1 MTVVVVTDSSS
12 RLPAPIRELYDIRQ
26 VPLHVLTG
34 DDDLSEGVDEIG
46 TDVYDRPGT
55 TTSGATPA
63 DLASVFESA
72 VADSDGD
79 GVVAVSMSRKLS
91 GTWSSARLA
100 AEKFPGRVRVVDSRS
115 VGLAVGFA
123 TVAAAQAARAGGEI
137 DRVYEAAIRAAS
149 TSETLVCVADLG
161 RLRASG
167 RIGAA
172 TRLFGT
178 ALSIKPVLRVV
189 DGGLVLAERQR
200 TFSKAIASM
209 VSAAVAATDR
219 QPTTVGVVH
228 ADAADT
234 AAEVTEMLTDRLR
247 VVTSTVVTDLGPVLT
262 AHTGRGAVGVVVC
275 PGLDPIEG
283 YAVGAD

>member
-1 MTVVVVTDSSS
+1 VTVVVVTDSSA
-12 RLPAPIRELYDIRQ
+12 RLPAPIRDHYDIRQ
-26 VPLHVLTG
+26 VPLHVLTP
-34 DDDLSEGVDEIG
+34 DANLAEGVDEIG
-46 TDVYDRPGT
+46 PDVLDQPGT

-63 DLASVFESA
+63 DLSAVFESA

-100 AEKFPGRVRVVDSRS
+100 AESFPGRVRVVDTRS

-123 TVAAAQAARAGGEI
+123 AIAAAQAARAGGEM

-172 TRLFGT
+172 ARLFGT

-189 DGGLVLAERQR
+189 DGSLVLAERQR
-200 TFSKAIASM
+200 TFSKALTSM
-209 VSAAVAATDR
+209 VSTAVASADR
-219 QPTTVGVVH
+219 QPTTVGIVH
-228 ADAADT
+228 ADAADV
-234 AAEVTEMLTDRLR
+234 AADVLERLREKLR
-247 VVTSTVVTDLGPVLT
+247 VVTSAVVTDLGPVLT
-262 AHTGRGAVGVVVC
+262 AHTGTGAVGVVVC

-283 YAVGAD
+283 YTAP

>member
-1 MTVVVVTDSSS
+1 MTVVVVTDSSA
-12 RLPAPIRELYDIRQ
+12 RLPAPIRQHYDIRQ

-34 DDDLSEGVDEIG
+34 DTDLSEGVDEIG
-46 TDVYDRPGT
+46 PDVLDQTGT

-63 DLASVFESA
+63 DLSAVFETA

-100 AEKFPGRVRVVDSRS
+100 AEAFPGRVRVVDTRS

-123 TVAAAQAARAGGEI
+123 AVAAAQAARAGGEM
-137 DRVYEAAIRAAS
+137 DRVYESAIRAAS

-189 DGGLVLAERQR
+189 DGSLVLAERQR
-200 TFSKAIASM
+200 TFSKALTSM
-209 VSAAVAATDR
+209 VSTAVAAADR
-219 QPTTVGVVH
+219 QPTTVGIVH
-228 ADAADT
+228 ADAVDVAADVL
-234 AAEVTEMLTDRLR
+234 ERLTEKLR
-247 VVTSTVVTDLGPVLT
+247 VVTSAVVTDLGPVLT

-283 YAVGAD
+283 YTVT